1 VTSVGRTQER
11 THLPEAIKMRD
22 RELQDTL
29 NLVVGFIHAEQVKE
43 IVDYYWDAED
53 DEVDYTS
60 VFKILDEAF
69 SDWTSHADEISD
81 AYLTEVFK
89 LKGLLELTKNERV
102 QMRRN
107 MK

>member
-1 VTSVGRTQER
+1 MND
-11 THLPEAIKMRD
+11 I
-22 RELQDTL
+22 ELQDTL

-60 VFKILDEAF
+60 VFKILDKAF
-69 SDWTSHADEISD
+69 TDWTSHAHDISD
-81 AYLTEVFK
+81 AYLTEVYR
-89 LKGLLELTKNERV
+89 LRGLLTLTKSERV

>member
-1 VTSVGRTQER
+1 MS
-11 THLPEAIKMRD
+11 D
-22 RELQDTL
+22 REIQDTL
-29 NLVVGFIHAEQVKE
+29 NLVVGFIQAEQIKK

-69 SDWTSHADEISD
+69 TDWTSHAHDISD
-81 AYLTEVFK
+81 AYLTEVYR
-89 LKGLLELTKNERV
+89 LKGLLTSTRNERV